1 MLIMWGDMIFNFML
15 LSAINIFTKKL
26 NVDWKYHYLL
36 NFMEKYSII
45 QLYVNII
52 QLLYI
57 FHSLNLC

>member
-45 QLYVNII
+45 
-52 QLLYI
+52 
-57 FHSLNLC
+57 